1 MCELNAASAQK
12 VCPRDAA
19 GRRVRSRNF
28 WYLLYD
34 RGCSTFACELEK
46 RRSLCRLPKNSLYL
60 RSLRSSHAISKV
72 NNNFYRSGFSFKSF
86 CSSLPSCGKHP
97 GSLQA
102 GAVRSRSDQRKAT
115 SDWMELE
122 KQRGISITSTVLS
135 FEYNGNH
142 INLLDT
148 PGHQVHTWLSGRR

>member
-1 MCELNAASAQK
+1 MA
-12 VCPRDAA
+12 
-19 GRRVRSRNF
+19 
-28 WYLLYD
+28 
-34 RGCSTFACELEK
+34 
-46 RRSLCRLPKNSLYL
+46 
-60 RSLRSSHAISKV
+60 
-72 NNNFYRSGFSFKSF
+72 
-86 CSSLPSCGKHP
+86 SLPHSGI
-97 GSLQA
+97 SLLEQA

-148 PGHQVHTWLSGRR
+148 PGHQVHSWNFNGTFQLICAIG